1 MSELEIEKVYIY
13 TGRKEY
19 TGLEMDREYIEG
31 KMNEMSDR
39 F

>member
-1 MSELEIEKVYIY
+1 MSELEIEKVYY

-31 KMNEMSDR
+31 KMNEMSVR